1 MAIKVMADNNID
13 ISSKMDAVNYNISQG
28 YAPHVISRSY
38 GYSNG
43 SRGLEVISS
52 GLTAAIFNGAA
63 TVYGYTIMVD
73 QNDSVKNI
81 PVNSTG
87 YICLTIDLSQPAGK
101 EGRFEFVTALKQEN
115 LLNNGT
121 IYNIPLAKITTDSST
136 IKTLEDVRFKDL
148 TSKGGVYFESKQ
160 DGKVDIK
167 NTATNEKIGCNYVSK
182 DEIFTGE
189 YRWDGKKIYSKT
201 YEIRDTIPANTWVG
215 FDLPSGALTDTVTID
230 YNNTY
235 YLTKSVCYP
244 ANYYENENYKFLIM
258 CDRARKK
265 IAFKIGNQMGN
276 SVCFLTARY
285 CKDN

>member
-1 MAIKVMADNNID
+1 MAIRVMADNNID
-13 ISSKMDAVNYNISQG
+13 IPSRMDAINYNISQG
-28 YAPHVISRSY
+28 YAPHIISKTY
-38 GYSNG
+38 GYG
-43 SRGLEVISS
+43 DGARGLEVISE
-52 GLTAAIFNGAA
+52 GLKAPIFSGAA
-63 TVYGYTIMVD
+63 TVYGYTIISD
-73 QNDSVKNI
+73 ASDTLTNI
-81 PVNSTG
+81 PTNSTG
-87 YICLTIDLSQPAGK
+87 YICLTLDLSQPPGK

-136 IKTLEDVRFKDL
+136 IKMLEDVRFKNL
-148 TSKGGVYFESKQ
+148 TSKGGLYFESQ
-160 DGKVDIK
+160 QNGKVDIK

-201 YEIRDTIPANTWVG
+201 YELRDTIPANTWVG

-235 YLTKSVCYP
+235 YVTRSVCYP

-258 CDRARKK
+258 CDRARSK
-265 IAFKIGNQMGN
+265 IAFKVGAQMAN
-276 SVCFLTARY
+276 SWCFLTARY